1 MKNILVLALL
11 TISVFMLW
19 ITSGYWRF
27 SREDY
32 ISEKVLEMSMPFDVK
47 IDVELINSLVP
58 AYER

>member
-11 TISVFMLW
+11 TISVFLLW
-19 ITSGYWRF
+19 VTSGYWRF
-27 SREDY
+27 SREEY
-32 ISEKVLEMSMPFDVK
+32 ISEKVLDMSMPFDVK

>member
-11 TISVFMLW
+11 TISVFLLW
-19 ITSGYWRF
+19 VTSGYWRF

-32 ISEKVLEMSMPFDVK
+32 ISEKVLDMSMPFDVK

>member
-11 TISVFMLW
+11 TTSVFLLW
-19 ITSGYWRF
+19 VTSGYWRF
-27 SREDY
+27 SREEY
-32 ISEKVLEMSMPFDVK
+32 ISEKVLDMSMPFDVK

>member
-1 MKNILVLALL
+1 MKNILLLALL

-19 ITSGYWRF
+19 ITSGYWKF